1 MGRNLRIQQTLGD
14 RSMSKKKKLAA
25 AVFIL
30 AVIALNVFIV
40 LHRGA
45 GNRSL
50 TLRMTVES
58 AQNAV
63 VQVYYTAD
71 TDFSEA
77 MSDKKEY
84 TGLSLIHI

>member
-1 MGRNLRIQQTLGD
+1 
-14 RSMSKKKKLAA
+14 MSKKKKLAA

-77 MSDKKEY
+77 MSDKKMSIQANGES
-84 TGLSLIHI
+84 TGTDVCDCA